1 MPQTLPDLGVG
12 LIGAGRI
19 GTSHA
24 QVLAERVPGA
34 RLSLV
39 ADARPDAGA
48 ALAARFGARSTT
60 DPHALVHDPDVD
72 AVVIAASSTAHTE
85 LIIAAAEAGKP
96 VFCEKPAS
104 MTLAAM
110 DSALEAVARAGVILQ
125 VGFNRRFAADFRA
138 AHDAVVAGAV
148 GTPQLMRSLT
158 RDPGLADP
166 AGVPP
171 WTIFL
176 QTLIHDFDTLLWL
189 NPGAEPVEVYATA
202 DALVAPDFR
211 ASGLLDTAVVVVTFD
226 NGARGVAEAS
236 FSAAYGYDVRGEV
249 FGSAGMVTAG
259 DGARTAMVLRDRT
272 GAHQDTARGDVE
284 LLGASYAAEL
294 AEFVAAVREG
304 REPYVTGRD
313 ARRALAVALACV
325 TSVQNHAPA
334 PVEQTPVDP
343 SPVDPTPHDQGRVR

>member
-1 MPQTLPDLGVG
+1 MVHTRSDIAVG

-24 QVLAERVPGA
+24 QILSEQVPGA
-34 RLSLV
+34 RLSVV
-39 ADARPDAGA
+39 ADPRPDAGA
-48 ALAARFGARSTT
+48 ALAERFGARSTT
-60 DPHALVHDPDVD
+60 DPHTLVNDPDVQ

-85 LIIAAAEAGKP
+85 LIIAAAQAGKP

-110 DSALEAVARAGVILQ
+110 DSALAAVATAGVILQ

-138 AHDAVVAGAV
+138 AHDAVVAGAI
-148 GTPQLMRSLT
+148 GTPQLLRSLT

-171 WTIFL
+171 WTVFL

-202 DALVAPDFR
+202 DALVAPDLK
-211 ASGLLDTAVVVVTFD
+211 ASGLLDTAVVVITFD
-226 NGARGVAEAS
+226 NGARAVAEAS

-259 DGARTAMVLRDRT
+259 DGARTAMVLRNHA

-284 LLGASYAAEL
+284 LLGASYAAEFV
-294 AEFVAAVREG
+294 EFIAAVREG
-304 REPYVTGRD
+304 RQPYVTGRD

-325 TSVQNHAPA
+325 ESVKNHAPA
-334 PVEQTPVDP
+334 SVELEAAL
-343 SPVDPTPHDQGRVR
+343 